1 MTQSLY
7 KNRFWLPL
15 LAMFAV
21 VLASCS
27 NSWLPTEFKLK
38 RVLYQ
43 TSDAHIVGPGGFNH
57 SFTVYE
63 LPQDV
68 AATISA
74 KGLSYLNSLSTDA
87 KTVPGYEG
95 APWWGPFSD
104 WQATPVP
111 SEKAWLRYGRD
122 LEKDWKPSIKTFY
135 VSWKGDNTKDGFIS
149 VIPLSFSDLFHEA
162 ISAPGNFY
170 AYGDYRGMC
179 LIVVSPKMGKVFYL
193 FRD

>member
-1 MTQSLY
+1 MNQNLY

-15 LAMFAV
+15 LAMFAML
-21 VLASCS
+21 LASCS

-43 TSDAHIVGPGGFNH
+43 TSDGHIVGPGGFNH

-74 KGLSYLNSLSTDA
+74 KGLSYLNSLSTNA
-87 KTVPGYEG
+87 KTVPEYEG

-104 WQATPVP
+104 WRATPVP
-111 SEKAWLRYGRD
+111 SEKAWLRYGRA
-122 LEKDWKPSIKTFY
+122 LEKDWTPSIKNFY
-135 VSWKGDNTKDGFIS
+135 VSRMQVLLTPFIES
-149 VIPLSFSDLFHEA
+149 LLQIVGYPEPLNLTIRSFSICEFTH
-162 ISAPGNFY
+162 
-170 AYGDYRGMC
+170 
-179 LIVVSPKMGKVFYL
+179 
-193 FRD
+193 

>member
-1 MTQSLY
+1 MTQNFY
-7 KNRFWLPL
+7 KNRFYLPL

-21 VLASCS
+21 LLVSCS

-43 TSDAHIVGPGGFNH
+43 TSDAYIVGPGGLNH

-63 LPQDV
+63 LPQEV

-74 KGLSYLNSLSTDA
+74 KGLSYLNSLSTDD
-87 KTVPGYEG
+87 KTVPRYEG
-95 APWWGPFSD
+95 APWWGPFRD

-111 SEKAWLRYGRD
+111 SEKAWLRYWRD
-122 LEKDWKPSIKTFY
+122 LEKDWKPSINTFY
-135 VSWKGDNTKDGFIS
+135 VSYRGDNTKDKFIS
-149 VIPLSFSDLFHEA
+149 SISPAFSDSFHEA
-162 ISAPGNFY
+162 ISTPGNYY

-179 LIVVSPKMGKVFYL
+179 LIVISPEMGKAFYL